1 MIPARMG
8 SEGFK
13 FKNRKFFGYTADFI
27 AGVPWLERRIV
38 STDDPAIAEAARA
51 CGAEVPFLRPAELA
65 RDDSPEWLAWRHA
78 VDALETHARPA
89 ELAGPA
95 VSIHRVFGSVIADMG
110 VPDDAVLWLF
120 YLPILFKNIKHFE
133 YAKEC
138 MESGAH
144 ESFCT
149 FVPARTHPY
158 NCWKYDPEAKRL
170 EQYVENDCFRRQD
183 LPPAWVHYHYV
194 YCFRAGALASLNSE
208 MINAAT
214 FPLFLSESVRN
225 KLIEIDTPE
234 DYECWKAAGSPM
246 GGDDD

>member
-38 STDDPAIAEAARA
+38 STDDPVVAEFAAER
-51 CGAEVPFLRPAELA
+51 GF
-65 RDDSPEWLAWRHA
+65 
-78 VDALETHARPA
+78 ETHARPA